1 MGVNSGAPPP
11 QQRHDRTHRGKRWRG
26 GGDDGAVHDF
36 VVSVIDQQ
44 DNVDVHVVFV
54 IINLLKRCRRRRLVK
69 VDVGIEM

>member
-36 VVSVIDQQ
+36 DVSVIDQQ
-44 DNVDVHVVFV
+44 DNVDVRVVVV
-54 IINLLKRCRRRRLVK
+54 IIDRLKRCRRWRLVK